1 MAREAEQ
8 AKVVEV
14 AHFGKLDHEL
24 MAEVHYEQM
33 DSMLNRI
40 KGGAIGALLYSA
52 VMATYLH
59 ESVGI
64 YVWYWLSIKT
74 LVTAWRLTLVFRWK
88 ESKNRQPVLD
98 RWFFWLRTNLFLDG
112 TLLGAIG
119 FLALLSDAPQ
129 EALLWTAAGL
139 CGVSAVAMSTLES
152 DWVSSVLYAVPIVG
166 QTIFY
171 LLIQQS
177 FFGNSTAIA
186 IAIYGV
192 VLLLNARRAARDE
205 KQRIVQSRAIL
216 RYQKQNEIA
225 LEMARTESR
234 MRVEMMS
241 SITHELRTPIH
252 GILAM
257 SNQIARDPS
266 ANSTA
271 KAAEMIIKSGE
282 HLVSLVNDMLDFGRL
297 EAAGVTLRPEVFDLN
312 DLIEE
317 ISNIGFLIGQEK
329 GVKFAVWNVLPTP
342 YHVHA
347 DSGRLKQISLNL
359 ISNGIKFTD
368 KGGEVVL
375 RIRDADGNGSI
386 VLDVADNGPGIAA
399 ENLMTIFE
407 PFSRHAIEKVSGGLG
422 STGLGLSISKRLATA
437 MRGTLEVTSELGK
450 GSTFTLKVNL
460 AKVIVSLQNRQAKQ
474 DFKPP
479 TSLKGHAL
487 IAEDDNLTAELA
499 RSTLEMC
506 GMTVSVVG
514 RGDLAVYAA
523 TKESQRPN
531 ILLMDGDMPGL
542 DGLAATR
549 KIREYEVQT
558 ATPRLPIVIVT
569 GRCMPEDVINARQ
582 AGADDHLGK
591 PYSNN
596 DLIRIV
602 AEQLAP
608 TQSHKRG
615 KLS

>member
-1 MAREAEQ
+1 MAQEEKQFRTAQ
-8 AKVVEV
+8 A
-14 AHFGKLDHEL
+14 AHIGRFDHEL

-33 DSMLNRI
+33 ESMANRI
-40 KGGAIGALLYSA
+40 KGGAVGALLYSV
-52 VMATYLH
+52 VMAVYLH

-64 YVWYWLSIKT
+64 YVWYWLAAKT
-74 LVTAWRLTLVFRWK
+74 LAAAWRLALVFRWK
-88 ESKNRQPVLD
+88 DCKARQPVLD
-98 RWFFWLRTNLFLDG
+98 RWFFWIRVTLFLDG
-112 TLLGAIG
+112 VLLGAIG
-119 FLALLSDAPQ
+119 LLALQSNAPQ

-152 DWVSSVLYAVPIVG
+152 DWVSSVLYSTPIIG
-166 QTIFY
+166 QTILY

-186 IAIYGV
+186 IAIYGA

-205 KQRIVQSRAIL
+205 RQRIVQSRTIL
-216 RYQKQNEIA
+216 RYKKQNEIA

-234 MRVEMMS
+234 IRVEMMS

-312 DLIEE
+312 DVIEE
-317 ISNIGFLIGQEK
+317 VSNIGFLIGQEK
-329 GVKFAVWNVLPTP
+329 GVKFAAWNVLPMP

-347 DSGRLKQISLNL
+347 DPGRIKQISLNL

-375 RIRDADGNGSI
+375 RVRDADGNGNI
-386 VLDVADNGPGIAA
+386 ILDVADNGPGIAE
-399 ENLMTIFE
+399 ENLTTIFE
-407 PFSRHAIEKVSGGLG
+407 PFSRHAQEKVGGGLG

-437 MRGTLEVTSELGK
+437 MKGTLEVSSELGK

-460 AKVIVSLQNRQAKQ
+460 AKVVVSLQNRQPKQ
-474 DFKPP
+474 EFNLPA
-479 TSLKGHAL
+479 TLEGHAL

-506 GMTVSVVG
+506 GLRVSVVG
-514 RGDLAVYAA
+514 RGDLAVQAA
-523 TKESQRPN
+523 MNDSQRPN

-549 KIREYEVQT
+549 KIREYEAQT
-558 ATPRLPIVIVT
+558 ASPRLPIVIVT

-582 AGADDHLGK
+582 AGADAHLGK

-596 DLIRIV
+596 DLIRTV
-602 AEQLAP
+602 AQRLAP
-608 TQSHKRG
+608 MQNHKRG
-615 KLS
+615 KIN